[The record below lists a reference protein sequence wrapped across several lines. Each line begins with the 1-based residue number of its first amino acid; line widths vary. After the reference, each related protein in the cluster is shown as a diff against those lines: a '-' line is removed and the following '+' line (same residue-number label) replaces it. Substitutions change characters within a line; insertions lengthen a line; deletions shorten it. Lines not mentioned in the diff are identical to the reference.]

1 MTDDALRRVV
11 GAAREWVAEHN
22 HRAWEDL
29 GPASVGESV
38 KREMQLTVE
47 LIAAVAALDKAP
59 EGAAPRVAVYSE
71 ETERD
76 LDTYKWPLGSEKYPT
91 DTAPQSGASGGGS
104 RVSLEVAGQSGMHGQ
119 PRIEASA
126 PPVAPPAVQ
135 HCAGCSGTADLTFKG
150 NEIALPCP
158 GLPVAAP
165 PALSTEEIEE
175 IAAAVE
181 HVQDDGGEWYCM
193 ESAIAKRIRD
203 LLARTPKPQ
212 GGGT

>member
-91 DTAPQSGASGGGS
+91 DTAPQSGAS
-104 RVSLEVAGQSGMHGQ
+104 
-119 PRIEASA
+119 A
-126 PPVAPPAVQ
+126 PPVVQ

>member
-1 MTDDALRRVV
+1 VTDDALRRVV
-11 GAAREWVAEHN
+11 RDVAQSIKNWSAPNWTERVPQKIARSHHAA
-22 HRAWEDL
+22 L
-29 GPASVGESV
+29 
-38 KREMQLTVE
+38 L
-47 LIAAVAALDKAP
+47 AALDKAP

-91 DTAPQSGASGGGS
+91 DTAPQSGAS
-104 RVSLEVAGQSGMHGQ
+104 
-119 PRIEASA
+119 A
-126 PPVAPPAVQ
+126 PPVVQ

>member
-1 MTDDALRRVV
+1 VTDDALRRVV
-11 GAAREWVAEHN
+11 RELCDAAADGTWFAASTHN
-22 HRAWEDL
+22 EKLRRWADAIE
-29 GPASVGESV
+29 
-38 KREMQLTVE
+38 
-47 LIAAVAALDKAP
+47 AALDKAP

-91 DTAPQSGASGGGS
+91 DTAPQSGAS
-104 RVSLEVAGQSGMHGQ
+104 
-119 PRIEASA
+119 A
-126 PPVAPPAVQ
+126 PPVVQ